1 MSDEKRRSDRL
12 MLTIPLTVEGTDARG
27 HTFQDEA
34 RTLTLNRHGARIRT
48 SRPLRVGQ
56 TLRLTNRL
64 VQREAEFRVVGPLTP
79 ITERGGEWGIEYQ
92 NLKDDIWGIQ
102 FPPSTHDGGPGSK
115 ALIECRQC
123 HTVALLPLSLVE
135 VDVLETAGIISRTCA
150 QCERETPWGYAE
162 KQVVMGGTAREA
174 SMMKEAHA
182 AARGIEQRQHR
193 RVSLQLPIRIRDFYG
208 GSEITRTEN
217 VSKGG
222 FCFVSE
228 INHHIGG
235 AILVICPY
243 DPAGPSIEIRARIVR
258 QREVE
263 GTRRKV
269 YGVRYAK

>member
-1 MSDEKRRSDRL
+1 MSEEKRRSDRL

-27 HTFQDEA
+27 NTFQDDA

-64 VQREAEFRVVGPLTP
+64 VRREAEFRVVGPLAP

-92 NLKDDIWGIQ
+92 NLEDDIWGIQ
-102 FPPSTHDGGPGSK
+102 FPPSTHGGAGSK

-123 HTVALLPLSLVE
+123 HTVALMPLSLVE
-135 VDVLETAGIISRTCA
+135 VEVLETTGIISKTCA
-150 QCERETPWGYAE
+150 QCEHETHWGYPE
-162 KQVVMGGTAREA
+162 KQLAMGGTAREA

-182 AARGIEQRQHR
+182 TARGIEQRQHR

-208 GSEITRTEN
+208 GSEVARTEN

-228 INHHIGG
+228 INYHIGG

-243 DPAGPSIEIRARIVR
+243 SPAGPSIEIRARIVR

-269 YGVRYAK
+269 YGVRYEK

>member
-1 MSDEKRRSDRL
+1 MSDEKRSSDRL

-48 SRPLRVGQ
+48 SRPLRAGQ
-56 TLRLTNRL
+56 TLQLTNRL
-64 VQREAEFRVVGPLTP
+64 AQRKAEFRVVGPLAP
-79 ITERGGEWGIEYQ
+79 VTERGGEWGIEYQ
-92 NLKDDIWGIQ
+92 NLEDDIWGIQ
-102 FPPSTHDGGPGSK
+102 FPPSTHGGVTGSK

-123 HTVALLPLSLVE
+123 HAVALLPLSLVE
-135 VDVLETAGIISRTCA
+135 VDVLETTGIISRTCA
-150 QCERETPWGYAE
+150 QCERETPWGYTE
-162 KQVVMGGTAREA
+162 KHLTMGGTAREA

-182 AARGIEQRQHR
+182 AARGVEQRRHR
-193 RVSLQLPIRIRDFYG
+193 RVSLQMPIRIRDFYG
-208 GSEITRTEN
+208 GSEIARTEN

-228 INHHIGG
+228 THYHIG
-235 AILVICPY
+235 ATLLVICPY

-269 YGVRYAK
+269 YGVRYEK

>member
-27 HTFQDEA
+27 HAFQDEA

-48 SRPLRVGQ
+48 SRPLRAGQ

-64 VQREAEFRVVGPLTP
+64 AQRKAEFRVVGPLAP
-79 ITERGGEWGIEYQ
+79 VTERGGEWGIEYQ
-92 NLKDDIWGIQ
+92 NLEDDIWGIQ
-102 FPPSTHDGGPGSK
+102 FPPGAHDGDTVSK

-135 VDVLETAGIISRTCA
+135 VDVLETTGIISRTCA
-150 QCERETPWGYAE
+150 QCERETPWGYTE
-162 KQVVMGGTAREA
+162 KQLTMGGTVREA
-174 SMMKEAHA
+174 SLMKEAHA

-228 INHHIGG
+228 THYHIGG
-235 AILVICPY
+235 TLLVICPY

-269 YGVRYAK
+269 YGVRYEK